1 MGVIIRQSIKGTVV
15 NYVGAFIGFLSTMFI
30 VTRFLTSEEIG
41 LTRVLFEA
49 ATLLGTFVQLGT
61 TSSAIRF
68 FPFFKSKD
76 GRNNGF
82 FFYLVALPLVGC
94 CLFIPVAWLL
104 KQPVCT
110 YFEQNSALFV
120 DYYNW
125 LFPLM
130 FFIVYLGVFET
141 YSNLLMR
148 IAVPKLIREVVIR
161 LLLIGVYI
169 LYAVHVTGMTGLVAT
184 YIAVYGIAMFLNL
197 WYASRIGSVSLKH
210 DFSFI
215 NKDLRK
221 DILKYTAFL
230 MVGVIGGS
238 ITSKLDLFMVSAE
251 MGLNYGGIYTI
262 AFYMVAIIDLPS
274 RSITAISSPVAAE
287 ALRAGDFEKANALY
301 KKVSLHQ
308 LLIGGFLFLL
318 LWINIDNIFD
328 IIPNGADYR
337 AGKWVV
343 FFIGLSRLIVMF
355 LGFGYTLISFSRYYY
370 WGLYFTF
377 FITAITILTNSW
389 LIPILGM
396 TGAAVAT
403 LLTCILSH
411 TVQQWLVFA
420 KVKGNPYTW
429 NTLKLLGIFLLL
441 YGLNAILPD
450 MDNPWLDGI
459 FRSSIMCIAGS
470 VLTYFLH
477 LSVEVNQLADD
488 LIFKWLKWRR

>member
-104 KQPVCT
+104 KQPVCA

-197 WYASRIGSVSLKH
+197 WYASRIR
-210 DFSFI
+210 F
-215 NKDLRK
+215 R
-221 DILKYTAFL
+221 
-230 MVGVIGGS
+230 
-238 ITSKLDLFMVSAE
+238 LFK
-251 MGLNYGGIYTI
+251 T
-262 AFYMVAIIDLPS
+262 
-274 RSITAISSPVAAE
+274 
-287 ALRAGDFEKANALY
+287 
-301 KKVSLHQ
+301 
-308 LLIGGFLFLL
+308 
-318 LWINIDNIFD
+318 
-328 IIPNGADYR
+328 
-337 AGKWVV
+337 
-343 FFIGLSRLIVMF
+343 
-355 LGFGYTLISFSRYYY
+355 
-370 WGLYFTF
+370 
-377 FITAITILTNSW
+377 
-389 LIPILGM
+389 
-396 TGAAVAT
+396 
-403 LLTCILSH
+403 
-411 TVQQWLVFA
+411 
-420 KVKGNPYTW
+420 
-429 NTLKLLGIFLLL
+429 
-441 YGLNAILPD
+441 
-450 MDNPWLDGI
+450 
-459 FRSSIMCIAGS
+459 
-470 VLTYFLH
+470 
-477 LSVEVNQLADD
+477 
-488 LIFKWLKWRR
+488 